1 MDEIRKC
8 KYDELD
14 DVIELSTFAFQYEA
28 NPEKRAG
35 IRSRLKPEQIW
46 GYFNDDHLISM
57 ASLLPLQ
64 VFIHN
69 QVFSMGGVASVASWP
84 EYRRK
89 GLVKQLL
96 KKALIEM
103 KEKNMTVS
111 MLAPFSFAF
120 YRKYGW
126 ETLSEYKKY
135 TIPLSHFPKNEN
147 TLGTIIRYKN
157 IKDCWPLLNEIYEQY
172 TSGYNGML
180 KRDETWW
187 FNRIFRETQ
196 TIQVY
201 YNDSGKPEGYL
212 LYKVKNREMKVKE
225 MVFLNE
231 SARMQ
236 LWRLINQHDSMI
248 EKVQM
253 IAPSNDPL
261 SVILENPSF
270 DQEIISYF
278 MMRIVDVEQFLRAYP
293 FYASGVKQEFMITV
307 KDEFA
312 EWNDGLFD
320 IQIDE
325 NGKARVNK
333 VSFCAQHEMV
343 DHSIHCSI
351 QTLSSLLSG
360 YQSVETLFKL
370 DKIKGPKEKIHEF
383 EFLIPK
389 KTTYFMDFF

>member
-1 MDEIRKC
+1 MEEIRKC

-28 NPEKRAG
+28 NSEERAG
-35 IRSRLKPEQIW
+35 IRSKLKPEHIW
-46 GYFNDDHLISM
+46 GYFNNDQLISM
-57 ASLLPLQ
+57 VSLLPLQ

-69 QVFSMGGVASVASWP
+69 QVFSMGGVAGVASWP

-96 KKALIEM
+96 EKTLLEM

-135 TIPLSHFPKNEN
+135 TIPISQFPKVE
-147 TLGTIIRYKN
+147 TTIGTIKRFKN
-157 IKDCWPLLNEIYEQY
+157 IQDCWPLLNEIYEQY
-172 TSGYNGML
+172 TSGFNGML

-187 FNRIFRETQ
+187 FNRVFGETQ

-201 YNDSGKPEGYL
+201 YNESGKPEGYL
-212 LYKVKNREMKVKE
+212 LYKVKDREMKVKE

-231 SARMQ
+231 SVRKQ

-248 EKVQM
+248 DNVQL

-261 SVILENPSF
+261 TAILDNPTF
-270 DQEIISYF
+270 KQELITYF
-278 MMRIVDVEQFLRAYP
+278 MMRIVDVEQFLIAYP
-293 FYASGVKQEFMITV
+293 FYASGAKQEFMITV

-312 EWNDGLFD
+312 EWNDGLFE
-320 IQIDE
+320 IEIDE

-370 DKIKGPKEKIHEF
+370 EKIKGPKEKINELQ
-383 EFLIPK
+383 FLIPK